1 MKKVSLTRLLVVAVW
16 LVAALSACAPA
27 VSGPAG
33 EAASQPAAER
43 VLRIANAEPTQGT
56 DPATAGTSASLRVV
70 ELMHDPLWD
79 RDADFKP
86 IPWLAESWE
95 MTEAGKVW
103 TFTLREGLT
112 FSDGSP
118 ITAEDVKASI
128 EYLGTSELWSGRTA
142 LIETIDIV
150 DTRTVRL
157 TMVRPVPELLDLPG
171 ATVQFH
177 ILSKQAIDAGTDWN
191 QPMQVSSGPFLLE
204 EYTPKS
210 RLVLVRNPSYWNK
223 EYPKFDRIEWTF
235 NEDATA
241 GVAAVESGAA
251 DVYSPVPAKDVPRLR
266 ELPSVQI
273 HEAQAASYMGFG
285 FDRSRPPFQDKRVR
299 QAVALLVDTDEKTN
313 VCWFGTGS
321 PLYGGFVYDWQTD
334 FFTGFEPYKGLSK
347 EERVDQAKALLT
359 EAGWVEGA
367 DGLRVASGV
376 EGVEDG
382 TAFSVEVP
390 FEANWPASECHTQL
404 LQNWGKEAG
413 LDFKPNRYDPGSY
426 WSDATAGKFQ
436 MWHTGI
442 PGAIYAPDSLYQILH
457 SSGTWN
463 PYWFRGSDPTL
474 DQMLD
479 DMMAETDL
487 AQKKELLD
495 AINKLVSSEAYI
507 LSDGSQNTLVLTTGE
522 MQGFFPRSDDSSRG
536 LILADI
542 PSR

>member
-1 MKKVSLTRLLVVAVW
+1 
-16 LVAALSACAPA
+16 
-27 VSGPAG
+27 
-33 EAASQPAAER
+33 
-43 VLRIANAEPTQGT
+43 
-56 DPATAGTSASLRVV
+56 
-70 ELMHDPLWD
+70 
-79 RDADFKP
+79 
-86 IPWLAESWE
+86 
-95 MTEAGKVW
+95 
-103 TFTLREGLT
+103 
-112 FSDGSP
+112 
-118 ITAEDVKASI
+118 
-128 EYLGTSELWSGRTA
+128 
-142 LIETIDIV
+142 
-150 DTRTVRL
+150 
-157 TMVRPVPELLDLPG
+157 
-171 ATVQFH
+171 
-177 ILSKQAIDAGTDWN
+177 
-191 QPMQVSSGPFLLE
+191 MQVSSGPFLLE

-223 EYPKFDRIEWTF
+223 EYPQFDRIEWTF

-404 LQNWGKEAG
+404 LQNWGKDAG

-463 PYWFRGSDPTL
+463 PYWFRGSDPAL

-536 LILADI
+536 LIFADI